1 MRDPSGGRD
10 GAEVTLEEVV
20 IAVERH
26 RLQMAPLVA
35 GLAALIE
42 DHASRELV
50 GLLEA
55 SDRELDR
62 LCHRLSQHLRR
73 LDEPTGRQQQWT

>member
-1 MRDPSGGRD
+1 MRDRSGGRD
-10 GAEVTLEEVV
+10 GAEVTLEELV

-35 GLAALIE
+35 GLASVIE
-42 DHASRELV
+42 DDASREMV

-55 SDRELDR
+55 SDHELDR